1 MKGKIAFV
9 VIKIIES
16 KNRKAL
22 ILISFL
28 FLQNTF
34 KSFKKQRKK
43 LFVVK
48 ISEVLC
54 KRPETLFKITP
65 VDVKYK
71 VLATACK

>member
-9 VIKIIES
+9 VIKIPES

-22 ILISFL
+22 ILISL
-28 FLQNTF
+28 FYSCKTPLNPS
-34 KSFKKQRKK
+34 KSRERNYLLLKYQRS
-43 LFVVK
+43 FANVQ
-48 ISEVLC
+48 
-54 KRPETLFKITP
+54 RLFKITP